1 MKGDIKIAYIIALT
15 ISKDKVKTYLLASY
29 LLLNLDGTRRLP
41 GGLLTFPCL
50 HFPKNKYLSVKC
62 SPDRNTVI
70 KLLHLHNLIPK

>member
-29 LLLNLDGTRRLP
+29 LLLNLEGTRRLP

-50 HFPKNKYLSVKC
+50 HFPKKQIS
-62 SPDRNTVI
+62 
-70 KLLHLHNLIPK
+70 